1 VPLGVLLSGGIDSTL
16 VASLARHH
24 GVEPHFLTVG
34 FAEER
39 FDEAA
44 AARATALRLGGAHHV
59 VPLAARDVLAF
70 LPDALAAMDQPTADG
85 VNTYVITR
93 AAAEFG
99 IKVLVSGLGGD
110 ELFGGYTT
118 FRKAPFLAAHASRLA
133 PFARLLGGLG
143 VGNVAQWAKIAGARD
158 VGDLR
163 TAYLLQRALGAD
175 VPDDGRCGLPADT
188 WDGLAGRGA
197 PSTFRAVS
205 ALEVGF
211 YLRSQLLHD
220 ADVFSSAS
228 SVELRVPFLDLE
240 VLKLAWRLPPS
251 RHLGRGG
258 ARKSL
263 LKALLHR
270 LEPSHP
276 IGRAKMG
283 FVFPW
288 EAWLRGP
295 LGERVAETLADR
307 DAHERLGLDP
317 ADGSRLITAF
327 ARHDPRVGWAQL
339 WSRFVLVEWCK
350 RAALDVP
357 GGSLAASAAPV
368 GAPTRPPLED
378 VGGRHVTARERI
390 RA

>member
-1 VPLGVLLSGGIDSTL
+1 MRTSPTARYRSRTRSRPRSRCCRPGTCSRSTGMGEPPAR
-16 VASLARHH
+16 VRCCGSRTSRSTSVRPGRAMRSRPLARRH

-34 FAEER
+34 FADSR

-44 AARATALRLGGAHHV
+44 VAGATALRLGGAHHV
-59 VPLAARDVLAF
+59 VPLAAGDVLAL

-118 FRKAPFLAAHASRLA
+118 FRKAPFLAAHARRLA

-143 VGNVAQWAKIAGARD
+143 VGNVTQWAKIAGARD

-188 WDGLAGRGA
+188 WDGLAGRG
-197 PSTFRAVS
+197 SQSKFRAVS

-220 ADVFSSAS
+220 ADVFS
-228 SVELRVPFLDLE
+228 
-240 VLKLAWRLPPS
+240 
-251 RHLGRGG
+251 
-258 ARKSL
+258 
-263 LKALLHR
+263 
-270 LEPSHP
+270 
-276 IGRAKMG
+276 
-283 FVFPW
+283 
-288 EAWLRGP
+288 
-295 LGERVAETLADR
+295 
-307 DAHERLGLDP
+307 
-317 ADGSRLITAF
+317 
-327 ARHDPRVGWAQL
+327 
-339 WSRFVLVEWCK
+339 
-350 RAALDVP
+350 
-357 GGSLAASAAPV
+357 
-368 GAPTRPPLED
+368 
-378 VGGRHVTARERI
+378 
-390 RA
+390 